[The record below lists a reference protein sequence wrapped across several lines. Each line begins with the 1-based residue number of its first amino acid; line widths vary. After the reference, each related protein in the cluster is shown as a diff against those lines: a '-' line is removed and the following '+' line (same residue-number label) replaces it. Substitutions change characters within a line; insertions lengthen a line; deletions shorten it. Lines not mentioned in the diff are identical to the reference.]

1 MYEFAIIAGA
11 TLSLVLYVM
20 HFVWMSRISAA
31 TVKVATLLENERGLR
46 SDLQQDVRKLRKE
59 LEERPIVASAAEVT
73 ALTAPTAPGEGAEY
87 DNSRIPKN
95 RQWYALEGG
104 AGKLLVS
111 GGHITK
117 LQLEQA
123 YKLHAD
129 KGGHVVD
136 HLFALGVIDEP
147 TLRSVLHKT

>member
-31 TVKVATLLENERGLR
+31 TVKVAALLENERGLR

-59 LEERPIVASAAEVT
+59 LEDRPVVASADDAP
-73 ALTAPTAPGEGAEY
+73 APTAPAAGQVY
-87 DNSRIPKN
+87 DSSRIPKN

-111 GGHITK
+111 EGHITK

-136 HLFALGVIDEP
+136 HIFALGFIDEP
-147 TLRSVLHKT
+147 TLRSVLHK